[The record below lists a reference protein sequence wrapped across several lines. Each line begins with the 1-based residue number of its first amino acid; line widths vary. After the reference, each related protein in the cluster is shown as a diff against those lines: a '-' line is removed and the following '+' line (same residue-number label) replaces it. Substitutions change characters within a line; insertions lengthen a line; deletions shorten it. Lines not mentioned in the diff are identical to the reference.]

1 VKDEP
6 AKGVWAMKSNPVTLR
21 QEADVGDAAVDGLLS
36 GVGAGIAM
44 AVYLVAVNLFGEG
57 LAVLTR
63 FDPNGASPAIGGLL
77 HLAMSGV
84 YGATF
89 GIVSK
94 WIRRFNLPAWLS
106 GLIFGLVLFALAEAF
121 ILPTGRS
128 ALAGIPIV
136 HFGIAHVIYGLVI
149 GIIINRNS
157 KS

>member
-1 VKDEP
+1 MKGEP

-21 QEADVGDAAVDGLLS
+21 QEADVGDAAVDGLL
-36 GVGAGIAM
+36 AGIAAGIVM
-44 AVYLVAVNLFGEG
+44 AAYLVGVSLFGEG
-57 LAVLTR
+57 VAVLNR
-63 FDPNGASPAIGGLL
+63 FDPSGVSPAVGTLM
-77 HLAMSGV
+77 HLAVSGV
-84 YGATF
+84 YGAVF
-89 GIVSK
+89 GIVSN

-106 GLIFGLVLFALAEAF
+106 GLIFGLVLFALAETF
-121 ILPTGRS
+121 ILPTGHS